1 MGESLKFDWE
11 GGVHKKIHGVSMG
24 GLKWCS

>member
-1 MGESLKFDWE
+1 MEESLKFDQG

-24 GLKWCS
+24 DLKWCS